1 MGTTANSTT
10 QYTIVDYQSAIKVGG
25 TEGTTDFGFR
35 CRISSTVL
43 TLEINET
50 TNTAPDAEL
59 ITATGLYARTGGGKN
74 RFGITTR
81 AVTIKRLVGTTPLQF
96 YLKRTIPWLQ
106 NNLDAT
112 IGEDEPPTISYQ
124 GQTDWILVG
133 VREEKVGDG

>member
-10 QYTIVDYQSAIKVGG
+10 QYTIVDYQSGIKVGG

-35 CRISSTVL
+35 CRVSSTVL

-50 TNTAPDAEL
+50 SNAPPDDDL
-59 ITATGLYARTGGGKN
+59 ITPTGVYARTAGGKN

-81 AVTIKRLVGTTPLQF
+81 AVTIKRLVGTSPLQF

-112 IGEDEPPTISYQ
+112 IDEEDPPVISYQ
-124 GQTDWILVG
+124 GQTDWIFVG
-133 VREEKVGDG
+133 VREEKIGDG